1 MATEIP
7 LYPPVEWFTPPT
19 DMPKDAGCIVE
30 PNGRVYGYLCHW
42 GSVLMDGTGD
52 KWTAPRS
59 RNSYAYAHTGDT
71 QCADGVTMLKTA
83 NLGGDFGHAPQG
95 QGDLAATQ
103 AFYENTQTQ
112 LARVRYGE
120 DSHGVWFAGCCWPTV
135 SEFDMAKLRASARSG
150 HWAAVGDWRDMHS
163 GKAGYELVGACLV
176 NVPGLKY
183 ARADRAASGVLSFNP
198 MAMASGADHQGAMV
212 AVFVEPDVASKL
224 AVEGGEPASDLHV
237 TLAYF
242 DAGAGDR
249 QDWTAI
255 HDLVANI
262 GKKHLP
268 LYGAVQG
275 RGEFYADGASKVHW
289 ASPDVPGLGALREE
303 LCAALDLAGFEV
315 RHDHGFTPHITLMY
329 DETGD
334 MEAPVVGKHDLSFDR
349 LTLAVG
355 GDMTSLAAKPTI
367 ERVAS
372 SGTVVM
378 DTATLAAGDP
388 AVAPVAV
395 GGVLLQEGVATE
407 DGRLIEAGGCV
418 WREMPLPLYATL
430 KNLPGHDEAC
440 LVGRIDNVWRSD
452 SDATQ
457 VLWSGVIFPNSEDGY
472 GQAVVDAITNEMLTG
487 ISIDGI
493 VGPDDAYYNEDDV
506 SVITKIVVAGAT
518 LTPMPAISTAT
529 VTLLST
535 TTKRFTMDPEA
546 ATDDLAD
553 ATPADTPAPAADDQI
568 TALSDALAAVAD
580 RVEYLIGL
588 VESAQMSARYEAA
601 AARIRS

>member
-1 MATEIP
+1 MTIP
-7 LYPPVEWFTPPT
+7 LYPPVEWFTPPS

-30 PNGRVYGYLCHW
+30 PDGRVYGYLCHW
-42 GSVLMDGTGD
+42 GSVLMDGSND
-52 KWTAPRS
+52 RWTAPRS
-59 RNSYAYAHTGDT
+59 KNSYAYAHTGDT
-71 QCADGVTMLKTA
+71 QLADGSMLKTA

-95 QGDLAATQ
+95 QNDLAATQ

-112 LARVRYGE
+112 LARIRYGE
-120 DSHGVWFAGCCWPTV
+120 DANGVWFAGACWPTV
-135 SEFDMAKLRASARSG
+135 TELDMAKLRASARSG

-163 GKAGYELVGACLV
+163 GRSGYELVGACLV

-198 MAMASGADHQGAMV
+198 VAMAGGANHEGAMV
-212 AVFVEPDVASKL
+212 AVFLEPDVAAKL

-242 DAGAGDR
+242 EAGGGDAV
-249 QDWTAI
+249 DWTAI

-275 RGEFYADGASKVHW
+275 RGEFYAAGNAKVHW

-303 LCAALDLAGFEV
+303 LVAALDLAGFTV
-315 RHDHGFTPHITLMY
+315 RQDHGFTPHITLQY
-329 DETGD
+329 DEAGT

-355 GDMTSLAAKPTI
+355 GDMTHLSAKPTI

-372 SGTVVM
+372 SGTIVM
-378 DTATLAAGDP
+378 DTAALAAGDP
-388 AVAPVAV
+388 AAAPVAV
-395 GGVLLQEGVATE
+395 GGVLLQEGVVTE
-407 DGRLIEAGGCV
+407 DGRLIDLGACQ

-430 KNLPGHDEAC
+430 KNLPGHDDAC
-440 LVGRIDNVWRSD
+440 LIGRIDNVWRD
-452 SDATQ
+452 PADNTK
-457 VLWSGVIFPNSEDGY
+457 VLYSGVVIPSTEAGY
-472 GQAVVDAITNEMLTG
+472 GQEVVDAISNQMLTG

-493 VGPDDAYYNEDDV
+493 VGPDECYMNENDV
-506 SVITKIVVAGAT
+506 SVMTNIVVAGAT

-535 TTKRFTMDPEA
+535 ETEGFTMDEEVANADQVDA
-546 ATDDLAD
+546 AAG
-553 ATPADTPAPAADDQI
+553 DTPPAAAPDQI
-568 TALSDALAAVAD
+568 TALADAVAAVAD
-580 RVEYLIGL
+580 RVEYLIGI

-601 AARIRS
+601 SAKILPA